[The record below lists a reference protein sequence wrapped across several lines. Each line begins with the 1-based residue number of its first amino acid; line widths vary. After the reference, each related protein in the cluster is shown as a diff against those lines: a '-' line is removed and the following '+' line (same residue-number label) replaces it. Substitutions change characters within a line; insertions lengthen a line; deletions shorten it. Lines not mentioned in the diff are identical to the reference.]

1 MIPDSIQVPKMWAVR
16 SQETLKMRT
25 HGEDTGCVPEEDGW
39 ELCPRQVGDAVPAT
53 PALPWATG
61 EEMGKGVQGMSVERC
76 CCV

>member
-1 MIPDSIQVPKMWAVR
+1 MIPETIQVPKMWAVR

-25 HGEDTGCVPEEDGW
+25 DGEDRGCVPGEDGW
-39 ELCPRQVGDAVPAT
+39 ERYPKELGDAGPAT

-61 EEMGKGVQGMSVERC
+61 EGMGKGVQGMSVERC